1 MRVAFF
7 GGYDPSY
14 ARTATL
20 REGLETRGGVVVPIA
35 IRSGGGPLGRA
46 VLLAARWAGA
56 GGALDSVLVPAFGHR
71 DMPLAA
77 TLGKIAGTPVIFDP
91 LVSRWD
97 TQVGDLGRVRAGS
110 FAAGRLRASDR
121 ISLSLADLVLCDTWE
136 HGDFYTTEY
145 GVPRKRLCRVPVGA
159 DRAAFARGE
168 PERAPRD
175 RRVDGP
181 LEIVFVGGFL
191 PLHGVDVVVEAAA
204 ILESRRGHDFA
215 RFTLVGGGMT
225 APRTDRDVA
234 ARGLR
239 TVRRVGRLPYDAA
252 LDAVAGADLALG
264 IFGTTAKAGRV
275 VPHKV
280 FQSLAAGVPT
290 ITRRSRAIAEFFR
303 EGEHLALVPPGDPAA
318 LAAAIEALAAD
329 PARRESLGL
338 AGRKAALA
346 EGSPE
351 RIGSLLADA
360 VARAREATAPRRS
373 RR

>member
-7 GGYDPSY
+7 GTYDPSY

-20 REGLETRGGVVVPIA
+20 REGLALRGDVVVPIA
-35 IRSGGGPLGRA
+35 ARSNGGPVGRA
-46 VLLAARWAGA
+46 VVLAARWAGA
-56 GGALDSVLVPAFGHR
+56 GGALDAVLVPSFGHR

-77 TLGKIAGTPVIFDP
+77 ILGKIAGTPVIFDP

-97 TQVGDLGRVRAGS
+97 TQVGDLGRVRVGS

-121 ISLSLADLVLCDTWE
+121 AALSLADLVLCDTWE

-145 GVPRKRLCRVPVGA
+145 GVPRRKLCRVPVGA

-168 PERAPRD
+168 SRPTPADRA
-175 RRVDGP
+175 VGAP

-204 ILESRRGHDFA
+204 MLESRRGPAFA

-239 TVRRVGRLPYDAA
+239 TVRRMGRLPYEAA
-252 LDAVAGADLALG
+252 LDAVARADLALG

-290 ITRRSRAIAEFFR
+290 VTRRSRAIAEFFR
-303 EGEHLALVPPGDPAA
+303 EGEHLALVPPGNPAA
-318 LAAAIEALAAD
+318 LAAAIESLAAD
-329 PARRESLGL
+329 PGRR
-338 AGRKAALA
+338 AALGRSGREAAIA

-351 RIGSLLADA
+351 RIGALLAEA
-360 VARAREATAPRRS
+360 VVRARESTAPRRG

>member
-7 GGYDPSY
+7 GAYDPSY

-20 REGLETRGGVVVPIA
+20 IEGLTLRGDVVVPIA
-35 IRSGGGPLGRA
+35 TRSGGGPLGRA
-46 VLLAARWAGA
+46 VVLAAHWAGA
-56 GGALDSVLVPAFGHR
+56 GGALDAVLVPSFGHR

-77 TLGKIAGTPVIFDP
+77 ALAKIAGTPVIFDP

-121 ISLSLADLVLCDTWE
+121 AALSLADLVLCDTWE

-145 GVPRKRLCRVPVGA
+145 GVPRRKLCRVPVGA
-159 DRAAFARGE
+159 DRAAFAQGGCAR
-168 PERAPRD
+168 PPRAASTGD
-175 RRVDGP
+175 P

-191 PLHGVDVVVEAAA
+191 PLHGVDVIGGAAA
-204 ILESRRGHDFA
+204 MLESRRGPDFA

-239 TVRRVGRLPYDAA
+239 SVRRVGRLPYEAA

-303 EGEHLALVPPGDPAA
+303 EGAHLALVPPGDPAA
-318 LAAAIEALAAD
+318 LAAAIERLAAD
-329 PARRESLGL
+329 PVGRAALGR
-338 AGRKAALA
+338 AGREEALA

-351 RIGSLLADA
+351 RIGALLAEA
-360 VARAREATAPRRS
+360 VIRVRESTAPRRA